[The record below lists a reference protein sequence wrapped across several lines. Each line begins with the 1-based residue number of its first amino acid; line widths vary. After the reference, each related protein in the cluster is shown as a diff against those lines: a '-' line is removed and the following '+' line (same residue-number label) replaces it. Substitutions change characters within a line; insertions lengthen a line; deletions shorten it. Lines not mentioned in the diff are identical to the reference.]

1 MTGEPSS
8 SLTSERSD
16 EVGLFDIVVNEETRE
31 RPKWKSEVSTFTADR
46 GEYKNETYLLA
57 ILPHILNT

>member
-1 MTGEPSS
+1 MATDVRWQTALPLRAVSVLDLGPF
-8 SLTSERSD
+8 SD
-16 EVGLFDIVVNEETRE
+16 S
-31 RPKWKSEVSTFTADR
+31 PFTADR